1 MKHQKPWSKL
11 KHPFFITIIGCIVA
25 VLLILD
31 LVKNIRQLFNANR
44 EINQIK
50 AEINNLNQK
59 NKDIGYLLDYMHSK
73 EFLEEQAR
81 LNFGLQKPNEQII
94 VIQPATPSTITDSL
108 IDSPVFDLP
117 APPQPKLAVS
127 SNPKKWFNYFFAP
140 R

>member
-1 MKHQKPWSKL
+1 MKHKKPWSKL

-108 IDSPVFDLP
+108 IDSQVFDLP

>member
-1 MKHQKPWSKL
+1 MLDIPWSKL

-108 IDSPVFDLP
+108 IDSQVFDLP

>member
-1 MKHQKPWSKL
+1 MKHQKFWSKL
-11 KHPFFITIIGCIVA
+11 KHPLFITIIGCVVA

-31 LVKNIRQLFNANR
+31 LAKNIRQLFNANK

-50 AEINNLNQK
+50 AEISNLDKK
-59 NKDIGYLLDYMHSK
+59 NSDISYLLNYMHSK

-94 VIQPATPSTITDSL
+94 VIQQATSNTTTDLL

-127 SNPKKWFNYFFAP
+127 SNPKKWFDYFFAP